1 MADANDHIKRIEEKL
16 AALSLRIRS
25 LKKENEKMRKEL
37 EEKTNECDLAIN
49 TAKQMELK
57 LNVVKSNESN
67 ESKESRTALEKKIND
82 YIKEIDKCIALLG
95 DRS

>member
-1 MADANDHIKRIEEKL
+1 MADLNIHINRIEEKL
-16 AALSLRIRS
+16 TALSNKIRS

-37 EEKTNECDLAIN
+37 EEKNVECELAFK

-57 LNVVKSNESN
+57 LNLIQSSESID
-67 ESKESRTALEKKIND
+67 SKESRTALEKKIND

-95 DRS
+95 DQH

>member
-1 MADANDHIKRIEEKL
+1 MADVNIHINRIEEKL
-16 AALSLRIRS
+16 SALSLKIRS
-25 LKKENEKMRKEL
+25 LKKENEKVRKEL
-37 EEKTNECDLAIN
+37 EEKTIECDLAIS

-57 LNVVKSNESN
+57 LNVIKSTESDD
-67 ESKESRTALEKKIND
+67 SKESRTALEKKIND